1 MADNEKLLE
10 AARMIQEHCKHTEE
24 GGLCPFA
31 YGEVCDGVDNCRIS
45 FCGGPVPGEEWDIPK
60 PCRWTDSDVNMAK
73 ALQTVGFVSVFKAAY
88 SCAILA
94 NCKNGGDWQV
104 PAGLFANLNKGETV
118 QISDIIAE
126 GDNQ

>member
-1 MADNEKLLE
+1 MAENEKLLE
-10 AARMIQEHCKHTEE
+10 AARMIQEHCKHTEQ
-24 GGLCPFA
+24 GALCPFA
-31 YGEVCDGVDNCRIS
+31 HGGVCDGIDNCGIA
-45 FCGGPVPGEEWDIPK
+45 GVGETIPGEDLEIPK
-60 PCRWTDSDVNMAK
+60 TRRWTDADVNMAK

-118 QISDIIAE
+118 HLFDIIAE
-126 GDNQ
+126 VEEQ